1 MAALPCLQVW
11 ITTPRDRSQEG
22 LSLLRVA
29 SRLPL
34 LAVLAALWA
43 CTSATPAPTPTAT
56 PTAGPE
62 IPAAVVLASPVPPP
76 HLDVHQ
82 EVAESLISLGP
93 GISYSRLLRIR
104 SGPGADPAILEV
116 ECDLCIEWDILD
128 PLTYLFRLRPD
139 VLWHDLPPVNGRPL
153 TAADVVFSLDRL
165 RTPGWPGA
173 SLLQAIASVEATDQ
187 TTVTVRLSYPDAD
200 LLLALANGQ
209 SKIVAPEAVAQAG
222 DLRDGPTIGTGPWVL
237 DEMGPDGARFSAN
250 PAYYEPGLPGLERL
264 TIVPIPDASNRLAA
278 LLTGLAD
285 ITIVDPEDWDRL
297 LSSPAPVQGVVF
309 PQPGTGLLLGLNVTR
324 PPFNRLDV
332 RQALFQSLDPWQALD
347 TMWQGHGQ
355 VGLGLPAPSSDWP
368 LALNE
373 LRMYLGNSDV
383 ARSLL
388 AGAGVE
394 LPVAFTL
401 TVADFGPRH
410 LALAG
415 EYQRMLEQTGFQATL
430 NPVNPRVYAEEVWDA
445 RDFDAFLGPMPPV
458 HTPNA
463 FLFGLLHSQGR
474 WSPTGYSDAELD
486 SLIESQAAAQEG
498 RSGLIRQLQ
507 TRVLEQAVLF
517 TPITGTSLWAW
528 QDRIEGFQPAFGA
541 SEYLHWA
548 RLTLRNE

>member
-1 MAALPCLQVW
+1 LRAAPL
-11 ITTPRDRSQEG
+11 I
-22 LSLLRVA
+22 
-29 SRLPL
+29 PL
-34 LAVLAALWA
+34 LAVLAAVWA
-43 CTSATPAPTPTAT
+43 CTPAAPTPSPTAT
-56 PTAGPE
+56 PTADPE
-62 IPAAVVLASPVPPP
+62 IPNVVVLASPAAPP
-76 HLDVHQ
+76 HMDVHQ
-82 EVAESLISLGP
+82 EVAASLISLGP

-104 SGPGADPAILEV
+104 SGPDADPSILEV
-116 ECDLCIEWDILD
+116 ECDLCLEWDILD

-173 SLLQAIASVEATDQ
+173 SLLQSIASVEATDQ

-250 PAYYEPGLPGLERL
+250 PAYYEPDLPGLERL
-264 TIVPIPDASNRLAA
+264 TIVSIPDASNRLAA
-278 LLTGLAD
+278 LLIGRAD
-285 ITIVDPEDWDRL
+285 ITIVAPDNWEHL
-297 LSSPAPVQGVVF
+297 LASPVPVESGVF

-324 PPFNRLDV
+324 PPFNRLKV
-332 RQALFQSLDPWQALD
+332 RQALFQSLNPWQALD
-347 TMWQGHGQ
+347 ATWQGHGQ
-355 VGLGLPAPSSDWP
+355 VSLGLPASSSDWP
-368 LALNE
+368 LTLDE
-373 LRMYLGNSDV
+373 VRIYLGNSDV

-388 AGAGVE
+388 AQAGVE
-394 LPVAFTL
+394 LPLAFTL

-410 LALAG
+410 LALAQ
-415 EYQRMLEQTGFQATL
+415 EYLRILEQTGFQATVK
-430 NPVNPRVYAEEVWDA
+430 PVNPRVYAEEVWDA
-445 RDFDAFLGPMPPV
+445 RTFDAFLGPMPPV

-463 FLFGLLHSQGR
+463 FLFGLLHSRGR
-474 WSPTGYSDAELD
+474 WSPTGYFDPELD
-486 SLIESQAAAQEG
+486 SLIETQATAMEG

-507 TRVLEQAVLF
+507 THVLEQAVLF

-528 QDRIEGFQPAFGA
+528 QDRIEGFQPTFAA

-548 RLTLRNE
+548 RLTLRDE

>member
-34 LAVLAALWA
+34 LAVLTAVWA
-43 CTSATPAPTPTAT
+43 CTSATPTPTPTAT

-297 LSSPAPVQGVVF
+297 LSSPAPVQGGVF

-347 TMWQGHGQ
+347 AVWQGQGD
-355 VGLGLPAPSSDWP
+355 VALGIPAASSDWLLP
-368 LALNE
+368 REE
-373 LRMYLGNSDV
+373 LRRYLGDAEQSET
-383 ARSLL
+383 LL
-388 AGAGVE
+388 TQAE
-394 LPVAFTL
+394 TRPPVPFTL
-401 TVADFGPRH
+401 TVADFGDRY
-410 LALAG
+410 LTLG
-415 EYQRMLEQTGFQATL
+415 KEYQRMLREAGFQVT
-430 NPVNPRVYAEEVWDA
+430 VKEVTPRVYAEEVWSEGT
-445 RDFDAFLGPMPPV
+445 FQAFLGPLPPV

-474 WSPTGYSDAELD
+474 WSPTGYADGELD
-486 SLIESQAAAQEG
+486 RLIEEQSIAERG
-498 RSGLIRQLQ
+498 RANLVREIQRY
-507 TRVLEQAVLF
+507 VLDEAILF
-517 TPITGTSLWAW
+517 MPVTGTSLWAW
-528 QDRIEGFQPAFGA
+528 QQRVEGFTPNFAA
-541 SEYLHWA
+541 SEYFHWA
-548 RLTLRNE
+548 RRPVKAA

>member
-1 MAALPCLQVW
+1 M
-11 ITTPRDRSQEG
+11 PRI
-22 LSLLRVA
+22 
-29 SRLPL
+29 PL
-34 LAVLAALWA
+34 LAVLAAVWA
-43 CTSATPAPTPTAT
+43 CTPATPTPTLPPSPTAT

-62 IPAAVVLASPVPPP
+62 VPGAVVLASPAAPP

-82 EVAESLISLGP
+82 EVAASLISLGP

-104 SGPGADPAILEV
+104 SGPDADPAVMEV
-116 ECDLCIEWDILD
+116 ECDLCLEWDILD
-128 PLTYLFRLRPD
+128 PLTYLFRLRPG

-153 TAADVVFSLDRL
+153 TADDVVFSLDRM

-173 SLLQAIASVEATDQ
+173 PLLQSIASVEATDQ

-222 DLRDGPTIGTGPWVL
+222 HLRDGPTIGTGPWVL

-250 PAYYEPGLPGLERL
+250 PAYYEPNLPGLERL
-264 TIVPIPDASNRLAA
+264 TIVSIPDDSNRLAA
-278 LLTGLAD
+278 LLTGRAD
-285 ITIVDPEDWDRL
+285 ITIVAPEDWDRVL
-297 LSSPAPVQGVVF
+297 ASPAPVDRGVF

-324 PPFNRLDV
+324 PPFDRLKV

-347 TMWQGHGQ
+347 ATWQGLGQ
-355 VGLGLPAPSSDWP
+355 VGLGLPAASSDWP
-368 LALNE
+368 MTLDE
-373 LRMYLGNSDV
+373 MQPYFGNSDG

-388 AGAGVE
+388 AQAGVE
-394 LPVAFTL
+394 LPLTFTL

-410 LALAG
+410 LALAQ
-415 EYQRMLEQTGFQATL
+415 EYLRMLEQTGFQATV

-445 RDFDAFLGPMPPV
+445 RAFDAFLGPMPPV

-463 FLFGLLHSQGR
+463 FLFGLLHSRGR
-474 WSPTGYSDAELD
+474 WSPTGYSDADLD
-486 SLIESQAAAQEG
+486 SLIEAQAVAQEG
-498 RSGLIRQLQ
+498 RGELIRQLQ

-528 QDRIEGFQPAFGA
+528 QDRIEAFHPTFGA

-548 RLTLRNE
+548 RLTLRE